1 MNTDLPRYTDTDGCT
16 YEYEPPAGLSSL
28 GRYNIAHCAR
38 QRMQNAHFG
47 GYHAGDDYKS
57 FSELWRRERMSFWS
71 TLAHS
76 IPHNFRVN
84 R

>member
-1 MNTDLPRYTDTDGCT
+1 MQDPTYIDTDGCVYT
-16 YEYEPPAGLSSL
+16 YTPPGVICSL
-28 GRYNIAHCAR
+28 RRYNIAQCAR
-38 QRMQNAHFG
+38 QRMQIEHFN
-47 GYHAGDDYKS
+47 GYHADDDYKQYV
-57 FSELWRRERMSFWS
+57 ERWKRERVSFWS